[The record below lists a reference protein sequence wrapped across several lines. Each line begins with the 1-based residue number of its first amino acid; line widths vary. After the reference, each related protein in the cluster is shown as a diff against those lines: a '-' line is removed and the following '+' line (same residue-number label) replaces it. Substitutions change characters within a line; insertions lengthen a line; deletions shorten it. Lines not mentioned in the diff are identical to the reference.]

1 MTTNF
6 MDDSK
11 LIDFLNIDGDCEE
24 LDMGQIDEEDKP
36 FLLINK
42 DTGQVFDIRNESAL
56 RRISSRVLSNR
67 EIVDLMPDQSK

>member
-11 LIDFLNIDGDCEE
+11 LIDFLENDGNFEE
-24 LDMGQIDEEDKP
+24 LDMGQIEEEDKP

-42 DTGQVFDIRNESAL
+42 DTGQVYDIRNENVL
-56 RRISSRVLSNR
+56 RRISSQVPSGGAR
-67 EIVDLMPDQSK
+67 